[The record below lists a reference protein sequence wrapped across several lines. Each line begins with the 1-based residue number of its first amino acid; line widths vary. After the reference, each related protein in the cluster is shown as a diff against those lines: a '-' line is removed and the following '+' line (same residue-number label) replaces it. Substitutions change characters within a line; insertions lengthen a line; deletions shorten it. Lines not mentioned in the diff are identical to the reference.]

1 MCTVSW
7 SRQSDTYVL
16 LCNRDERHT
25 RKPAQGPKLGKV
37 RGVPLIAPVDGD
49 HGGSWIGVNHF
60 GVTLCLL
67 NRYGDSV
74 LEPERDYTSRGLLL
88 LELMHCR
95 DRSEFQKFLNENDL
109 RDFRPFTLA
118 MVNASEPA
126 MIVHWTGQESFIHPD
141 AENELPLVSSSLG
154 EPEVGKFRN
163 EHFQN
168 LLGATQPASAAVLHE
183 YHRSHFPNR
192 GPYSVCMHR
201 EDAGTVS
208 LSVITVGRERIEFS
222 YHKGPACTNAEP
234 EFVKLARVKQ

>member
-7 SRQSDTYVL
+7 LRQSDTYVL

-25 RKPAQGPKLGKV
+25 RKPAHGPQLHNAHW
-37 RGVPLIAPVDGD
+37 VPLIAPVDGD

-67 NRYGDSV
+67 NRYGDSME
-74 LEPERDYTSRGLLL
+74 EPERDFTSRGLLL

-95 DRSEFQKFLNENDL
+95 DRSEFQKFLSEIDL
-109 RDFRPFTLA
+109 RNFRPFTLA
-118 MVNASEPA
+118 MMSAAEPA
-126 MIVHWTGQESFIHPD
+126 MLVHWTGQESIFHPD
-141 AENELPLVSSSLG
+141 AESELPLVSSSLS
-154 EPEVGKFRN
+154 EPEVGKLRK
-163 EHFQN
+163 EHFQS
-168 LLGATQPASAAVLHE
+168 LLGGKTPNVAVLNE

-208 LSVITVGRERIEFS
+208 LSVITVGKEQIEFS
-222 YHKGPACTNAEP
+222 YHKGPPCSNTEP
-234 EFVKLARVKQ
+234 EIVTLARVKQ